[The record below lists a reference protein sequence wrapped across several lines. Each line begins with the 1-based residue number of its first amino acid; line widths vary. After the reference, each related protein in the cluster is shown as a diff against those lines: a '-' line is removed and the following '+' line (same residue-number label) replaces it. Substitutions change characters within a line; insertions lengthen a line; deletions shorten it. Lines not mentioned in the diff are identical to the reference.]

1 MFAKEKRSESPAAS
15 RGGRR
20 IRNDVIFIAALL
32 LIVCLLSA
40 GYLLLRREG
49 DRVEVTVDGEVFG
62 VYSLSEDRRVEITVG
77 NNRNVLIIE
86 NGEAYVTDASCPD
99 GICAGHR
106 PINKTGESIVCLPH
120 KVVVTV
126 KSAEAQDQPDIVV

>member
-32 LIVCLLSA
+32 LIVCLLGA

-99 GICAGHR
+99 GICEAHR
-106 PINKTGESIVCLPH
+106 PISRSGESIVCLPNR
-120 KVVVTV
+120 VVVTV
-126 KSAEAQDQPDIVV
+126 KKAEEKPVPDVVG